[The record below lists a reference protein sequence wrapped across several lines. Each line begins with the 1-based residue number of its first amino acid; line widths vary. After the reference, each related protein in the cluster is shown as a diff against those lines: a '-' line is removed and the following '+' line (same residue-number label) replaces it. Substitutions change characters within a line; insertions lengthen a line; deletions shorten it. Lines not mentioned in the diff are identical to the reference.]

1 MNKLGFGFLRLP
13 QSGEAIDYSLLNTM
27 VDTFLSHGGTY
38 FDTAYTY
45 GDGQSEI
52 AIRESL
58 VKRHARES
66 FCLADKLPSWKVNA
80 YEDCR
85 QYFEEQLER
94 CGVTFFDVY
103 LLHWLN
109 HDNYQICEKYNEFAF
124 LRELK
129 AAGKAKKIGFSYHDN
144 AALLDTILTDHPEV
158 DIVQLQINYL
168 DWDSAAI
175 EAGNC
180 YRVAEKHGKSVVV
193 MEPVKGGTLA
203 KLPPEAE
210 AIFREIHPDQSMASW
225 ALRFVQS
232 LPQVEVVL
240 SGMNTMQQ
248 LLDNLQDVSPLNAE
262 EQAAVQRASA
272 IITAQTAIP
281 CTGCRYCESYCPKHI
296 AIPDYFAMYN
306 EVCRYP
312 NDDWKIQ
319 PAYNA
324 FVQQHG
330 KASDCVGCKSCER
343 HCPQHISIAD
353 HLTQVA
359 KVFER

>member
-13 QSGEAIDYSLLNTM
+13 KEGEHINYPLLNQM

-45 GDGQSEI
+45 LDGQSEE

-58 VKRHARES
+58 VKRHPRES
-66 FCLADKLPSWKVNA
+66 FCLADKLPSWKVTSH
-80 YEDCR
+80 EDCDR
-85 QYFEEQLER
+85 YFEEQCQR

-109 HDNYQICEKYNEFAF
+109 RENYKIAEKYDEFAF
-124 LRELK
+124 LRKLK
-129 AAGKAKKIGFSYHDN
+129 DMGKAKKIGFSYHDS
-144 AALLDTILTDHPEV
+144 AALLDEILTAHPEI

-168 DWDSAAI
+168 DWDSTAI

-203 KLPPEAE
+203 SLPAEAE
-210 AIFREIHPDQSMASW
+210 AMFQQIHPNDSMASW

-232 LPQVEVVL
+232 LPQVDIVL
-240 SGMNTMQQ
+240 SGMNTMEQM
-248 LLDNLQDVSPLNAE
+248 LENLRDVPPLNAE
-262 EQAAVQRASA
+262 EQKAVRQAAS
-272 IITAQTAIP
+272 IITAQTAIA
-281 CTGCRYCESYCPKHI
+281 CTGCRYCERECPKKI

-306 EVCRYP
+306 EIRRYP
-312 NDDWKIQ
+312 DDDWKIQ
-319 PAYNA
+319 PGYDGVAS
-324 FVQQHG
+324 QRG
-330 KASDCVGCKSCER
+330 KASDCIGCKRCER
-343 HCPQHISIAD
+343 HCPQHLAITD
-353 HLTQVA
+353 YLMEVA
-359 KVFER
+359 NMFEK